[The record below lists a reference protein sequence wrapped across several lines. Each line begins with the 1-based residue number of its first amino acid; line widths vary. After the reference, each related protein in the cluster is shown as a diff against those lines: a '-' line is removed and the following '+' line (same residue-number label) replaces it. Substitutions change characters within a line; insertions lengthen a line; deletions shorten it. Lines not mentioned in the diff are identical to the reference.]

1 MALKIIGA
9 GYGRTG
15 TKSLCTA
22 LNQLGFPCY
31 HMEEVINTKKNK
43 SHLDFWF
50 EVANGEP
57 WQQYEWEQVFA
68 NYTASV
74 DFPGSCV
81 WQELMKQYPDAK
93 VILTGHPKGA
103 EAWYKSA
110 MATIYSTESMWQFKV
125 LKFFTPFGRKF
136 GALSSKLVWQRS
148 LKGTMVAKDK
158 AIAQYEAHLKEVKA
172 KVPSDKL
179 LDYSVSQGWDPL
191 CEFLEVPVPD
201 TEFPNVND
209 TIEFKQSL
217 RKLTYGAYLILGFGA
232 IVFIALIYGLL
243 FIF

>member
-1 MALKIIGA
+1 
-9 GYGRTG
+9 
-15 TKSLCTA
+15 
-22 LNQLGFPCY
+22 
-31 HMEEVINTKKNK
+31 
-43 SHLDFWF
+43 
-50 EVANGEP
+50 
-57 WQQYEWEQVFA
+57 
-68 NYTASV
+68 
-74 DFPGSCV
+74 
-81 WQELMKQYPDAK
+81 MKQYPDAK

>member
-9 GYGRTG
+9 GFGRTG
-15 TKSLCTA
+15 TKSLYTA

-31 HMEEVINTKKNK
+31 HMEEVLNTRNNK

-50 EVANGEP
+50 RVANGEP
-57 WQQYEWEQVFA
+57 GHFFDWEQVFA
-68 NYTASV
+68 NYTATV

-81 WQELMKQYPDAK
+81 WQELMEQYPDAK

-136 GALSSKLVWQRS
+136 GALSSNLVWERT
-148 LKGTMVAKDK
+148 LKGTMVDKDK
-158 AIAQYEAHLKEVKA
+158 AVAQYEAHLKEVKA

-179 LDYSVSQGWDPL
+179 LDYSVVQGWEPL
-191 CEFLEVPVPD
+191 CRFLEVPVPD

-209 TIEFKQSL
+209 TIEFKKNL
-217 RKLTYGAYLILGFGA
+217 KKLAYGAYLILGSA
-232 IVFIALIYGLL
+232 IVVLIALFYGLL
-243 FIF
+243 LLF